1 VDSEFLMKQ
10 LEANNIRVIYD
21 SPPEKAKTAIIN
33 TCGFIKDAKQESID
47 TILQFVK
54 AKEEGLI
61 KYLYVIGCLSERYK
75 QDLKAS
81 IQGVD
86 RYFGTEDMHSILSEI
101 GVDYKKE
108 LTGERLLTTPSH
120 YAYFKISEGCDRSCS
135 FCAIPLMRGM
145 HKSKSIETLVAEA
158 ESLSAKG
165 VKELILIAQDLTY
178 YGIDLYGRQ
187 KLADLL
193 KYISDIKGI
202 EWIRLHYAY
211 PANFPRSVVNVIRE
225 RKNICKYLDIPFQH
239 INDKI
244 LKQMKRG
251 VNKRQIYDL
260 IGFIRDEIPG
270 IALRTSMMIGFP
282 GEGEKE
288 FEELKEFVRDVKFDR
303 LGVFTYSEE
312 DGTWSAAN
320 LKNTIPEHIKR
331 KRADIIME
339 EQMSI
344 SKLLNYNKIGQ
355 LIKVIVD
362 DRAGAYYIC
371 RSEFDSPEVDDEILV
386 RSQNIRLE
394 TGKFYKV
401 RIYAADEY
409 DLYGEV

>member
-1 VDSEFLMKQ
+1 MKQ

-33 TCGFIKDAKQESID
+33 TCGFIKDAKQESIE

-54 AKEEGLI
+54 AKEEGKI
-61 KYLYVIGCLSERYK
+61 RHLYVMGCLSERYK
-75 QDLKAS
+75 QELKAS

-86 RYFGTEDMHSILSEI
+86 RYFGTEDLHSILSEI
-101 GVDYKKE
+101 GAGYKKE

-145 HKSKSIETLVAEA
+145 HKSKSIETLAAEA
-158 ESLSAKG
+158 ESLSVKG

-193 KYISDIKGI
+193 KYLSDIKGI

-211 PANFPRSVVNVIRE
+211 PANFPRNVISVIRE
-225 RKNICKYLDIPFQH
+225 RENICKYLDIPFQH

-244 LKQMKRG
+244 LSDMKRG
-251 VNKRQIYDL
+251 VNKRQVYEL
-260 IGFIRDEIPG
+260 IEFIRTEIPG
-270 IALRTSMMIGFP
+270 IALRTTLMTGFP
-282 GEGEKE
+282 GEGKKE
-288 FEELKEFVRDVKFDR
+288 FEELREFVRDIEFDR

-320 LKNTIPEHIKR
+320 LKNKIPEHVKR
-331 KRADIIME
+331 QRADIIME
-339 EQMSI
+339 EQMII
-344 SKLLNYNKIGQ
+344 SRSLNNNKIGQ

-362 DRAGAYYIC
+362 GREGAYYIC

-386 RSQNIRLE
+386 RSQDTQLE
-394 TGKFYKV
+394 TGKFYTVK
-401 RIYAADEY
+401 IYNADEF
-409 DLYGEV
+409 DLYGEVCP